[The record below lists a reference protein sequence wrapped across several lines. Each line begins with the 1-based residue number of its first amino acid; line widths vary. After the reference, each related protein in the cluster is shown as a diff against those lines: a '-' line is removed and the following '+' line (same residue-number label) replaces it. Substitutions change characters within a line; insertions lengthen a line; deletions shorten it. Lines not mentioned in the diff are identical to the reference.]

1 MNVEE
6 ARTKMFEAAASMSE
20 VVLVN
25 VPDCKEALYIDG
37 ELVLEATWVSQTK
50 LLEKLVEWGVVHGG
64 KRYADEKALN
74 DVGQFPRKLAD
85 VATREKK
92 YP

>member
-1 MNVEE
+1 
-6 ARTKMFEAAASMSE
+6 MSA

-37 ELVLEATWVSQTK
+37 ELVVEATWVSQTK
-50 LLEKLVEWGVVHGG
+50 LLEKLVERGVVQGG
-64 KRYADEKALN
+64 RRYADEKALN
-74 DVGQFPRKLAD
+74 DVGQFPRMLAD
-85 VATREKK
+85 IAIREKR

>member
-1 MNVEE
+1 
-6 ARTKMFEAAASMSE
+6 MSA

-37 ELVLEATWVSQTK
+37 ELVVEATWVSQAK
-50 LLEKLVEWGVVHGG
+50 LLEKLVERGVVQGG
-64 KRYADEKALN
+64 RRYADEKTLN
-74 DVGQFPRKLAD
+74 DVGQFPRTLAD
-85 VATREKK
+85 IAIREKR